1 MTNTRR
7 FLPRRPLSTWAGFL
21 SLVSVLATLGGT
33 AAWAEQ
39 KGQLFITK
47 DRLAQ
52 SGQLGRASTARVQE
66 IHMVWPAEEHGND
79 TTTWTVNYAALFV
92 RPLGD
97 YQAELRF
104 WDVTKGPPRFI
115 TSQDQ
120 FTRQKDTRA
129 MTGQLKLTSPEFER
143 NHRYLVRIESRH
155 AALGEVTF
163 WLRGT
168 PARYDGRVDFNDE
181 ETVK

>member
-7 FLPRRPLSTWAGFL
+7 FLPPVFWPAFLPL
-21 SLVSVLATLGGT
+21 VLIGAT
-33 AAWAEQ
+33 AARAEQ

-52 SGQLGRASTARVQE
+52 SGELSHASTARNRE

-79 TTTWTVNYAALFV
+79 ATTWTVNYAALFA

-97 YQAELRF
+97 YQAELKF

-115 TSQDQ
+115 TSEDQ

-155 AALGEVTF
+155 AVLGEVTF

-181 ETVK
+181 ETAK

>member
-7 FLPRRPLSTWAGFL
+7 LLPRRPRSTWAGFL

-66 IHMVWPAEEHGND
+66 IHMGWPTEEHGND

-168 PARYDGRVDFNDE
+168 PARYDGRVQFSDE
-181 ETVK
+181 DTVK

>member
-7 FLPRRPLSTWAGFL
+7 FLPGLL
-21 SLVSVLATLGGT
+21 SLISVLATFSAT
-33 AAWAEQ
+33 SARAEP

-47 DRLAQ
+47 DRLLEA
-52 SGQLGRASTARVQE
+52 GQLGHASTARGRE
-66 IHMVWPAEEHGND
+66 IHMVWPVEEHGND
-79 TTTWTVNYAALFV
+79 TTTWTVNYAALFA

-97 YQAELRF
+97 YEAELKF
-104 WDVTKGPPRFI
+104 WDVTKGPARFV
-115 TSQDQ
+115 TSEDQ

-143 NHRYLVRIESRH
+143 NHRYLVRLESRH
-155 AALGEVTF
+155 AVLCEVTF

-168 PARYDGRVDFNDE
+168 PARYDGHVDFNDE